1 MFAYCKNNPI
11 CLFDNSGFEALSAF
25 LSPVAESNPIGLFL
39 LGVCIICL
47 AVVSSSYDITIG
59 DNSLYSNDLTS
70 DYVNGVLFAS
80 GVTTGIEYAVIK
92 AKTDNKWTLGSD
104 VHHIVPWRDGR
115 CRDAQQVLSNAG
127 IDPFRDDR
135 NQIRIPRQLHKYLNN
150 DIYDISIDILFTDID
165 QYTRSRYPNDYQNQ
179 LTYNVCLA
187 LELIRSALEVA
198 SQVIYY

>member
-150 DIYDISIDILFTDID
+150 GNCSVVPSFDQCKGSSIA
-165 QYTRSRYPNDYQNQ
+165 Q
-179 LTYNVCLA
+179 
-187 LELIRSALEVA
+187 
-198 SQVIYY
+198 